1 MTDNRTTWQDEIE
14 RQRHRLEADLVSRQL
29 GVFLTS
35 VVFVFFLPFWF
46 VFVTYLAV
54 VGSEVIQ
61 HRLMLAYAG
70 AAAPARRLGILAN
83 AGFGMA
89 VYCLPALF
97 VWLDPEPLVKFVG
110 ILSIVGALLSVS
122 VVRSTHLAFGIASGL
137 PAALALLWLPLQYF
151 FDPVLDYR
159 AVLAIAGTIIL
170 LGYFASAL
178 VQNHRMQN
186 TLVAAVAEASAASQA
201 KSRFLS
207 AMSHEVRT
215 PLNAILGHSQL
226 LAAEPDQGRARG
238 HAVAIATAAHAL
250 ETMVQDVTDLASA
263 TEGELKFRP
272 VTAVIRPELEVLA
285 GLPLPLDAPREPEI
299 VVEIAPEV
307 PEFGQFD
314 PILLRKCLTHLCAV
328 VLNGLPPGS
337 QPAIDLRCALAPG
350 RRDRLRLTIAGH
362 SPAPAAG
369 QGQNPPSGETL
380 ALSLV
385 YRVAEV
391 MGARAAILRAPD
403 GSPVARIELP
413 FVTVPEPPAT
423 GAEAVYG
430 RLRALVVDDIATNRF
445 VLIQLLRALRIEADE
460 AGGGGDALEKLAG
473 GEFDLV
479 LLDMNMP
486 DMDGEATFREIRA
499 AGAPW
504 AEIPVVALTAD
515 AVALK
520 RDYYLALGLNGFVSK
535 PVDRRLLWAE
545 ILSAVPRPP
554 PL

>member
-1 MTDNRTTWQDEIE
+1 MQ
-14 RQRHRLEADLVSRQL
+14 Q
-29 GVFLTS
+29 
-35 VVFVFFLPFWF
+35 
-46 VFVTYLAV
+46 
-54 VGSEVIQ
+54 
-61 HRLMLAYAG
+61 
-70 AAAPARRLGILAN
+70 
-83 AGFGMA
+83 
-89 VYCLPALF
+89 
-97 VWLDPEPLVKFVG
+97 
-110 ILSIVGALLSVS
+110 
-122 VVRSTHLAFGIASGL
+122 GL
-137 PAALALLWLPLQYF
+137 PAALALLWLPLQYL

-159 AVLAIAGTIIL
+159 AALAMAGAIIL

>member
-1 MTDNRTTWQDEIE
+1 MILAGDIGGTNARLALYDDDGKRVLRSETFES
-14 RQRHRLEADLVSRQL
+14 RAHRGLEPIVAAFLGRDRPKAAAL
-29 GVFLTS
+29 GVAGP
-35 VVFVFFLPFWF
+35 VVDDRCRATNLPW
-46 VFVTYLAV
+46 LIDGRAL
-54 VGSEVIQ
+54 G
-61 HRLMLAYAG
+61 
-70 AAAPARRLGILAN
+70 RRLGIPK
-83 AGFGMA
+83 
-89 VYCLPALF
+89 V
-97 VWLDPEPLVKFVG
+97 
-110 ILSIVGALLSVS
+110 ALLND
-122 VVRSTHLAFGIASGL
+122 L
-137 PAALALLWLPLQYF
+137 
-151 FDPVLDYR
+151 
-159 AVLAIAGTIIL
+159 
-170 LGYFASAL
+170 
-178 VQNHRMQN
+178 
-186 TLVAAVAEASAASQA
+186 
-201 KSRFLS
+201 
-207 AMSHEVRT
+207 
-215 PLNAILGHSQL
+215 
-226 LAAEPDQGRARG
+226 
-238 HAVAIATAAHAL
+238 VAIATAAHAL

>member
-1 MTDNRTTWQDEIE
+1 MTDDRTTWQDEIE
-14 RQRHRLEADLVSRQL
+14 RQRGRLEADLVSRQI

-35 VVFVFFLPFWF
+35 VVFIFFLPFWF
-46 VFVTYLAV
+46 VFVSYLAV
-54 VGSEVIQ
+54 VGSEVLQ
-61 HRLMLAYAG
+61 YRLMRAYAED
-70 AAAPARRLGILAN
+70 AAPRGRLGILAN

-97 VWLDPEPLVKFVG
+97 VWLNPEPLVKFAGV
-110 ILSIVGALLSVS
+110 LSIVGALLSVS

-159 AVLAIAGTIIL
+159 AALATAAAIIL

-186 TLVAAVAEASAASQA
+186 SLVAAVAEASAASRA

-207 AMSHEVRT
+207 TMNHEIRT

-226 LAAEPDQGRARG
+226 LAAEPDAGPARS
-238 HAVAIATAAHAL
+238 HAAAIAAAARTL
-250 ETMVQDVTDLASA
+250 ETMVQDVTDLASV
-263 TEGELKFRP
+263 TGGELKFRP
-272 VTAVIRPELEVLA
+272 VTVMIRSELDVLA
-285 GLPLPLDAPREPEI
+285 TLPLPLDSAGDPAI
-299 VVEIAPEV
+299 TVEIAPEV

-314 PILLRKCLTHLCAV
+314 PILLRKCLVHLCAI
-328 VLNGLPPGS
+328 VLNGLPPGNS
-337 QPAIDLRCALAPG
+337 PAIDLRCALAPG
-350 RRDRLRLTIAGH
+350 RQDRLRLTIAGH
-362 SPAPAAG
+362 SPASGVGPG
-369 QGQNPPSGETL
+369 QDLPSEETL

-385 YRVAEV
+385 HRVAEV
-391 MGARAAILRAPD
+391 MGARAAVLRAPD

-413 FVTVPEPPAT
+413 FVMVADPPAT
-423 GAEAVYG
+423 GAEAVWG

>member
-1 MTDNRTTWQDEIE
+1 
-14 RQRHRLEADLVSRQL
+14 
-29 GVFLTS
+29 
-35 VVFVFFLPFWF
+35 
-46 VFVTYLAV
+46 
-54 VGSEVIQ
+54 
-61 HRLMLAYAG
+61 
-70 AAAPARRLGILAN
+70 
-83 AGFGMA
+83 
-89 VYCLPALF
+89 
-97 VWLDPEPLVKFVG
+97 
-110 ILSIVGALLSVS
+110 
-122 VVRSTHLAFGIASGL
+122 
-137 PAALALLWLPLQYF
+137 
-151 FDPVLDYR
+151 
-159 AVLAIAGTIIL
+159 
-170 LGYFASAL
+170 
-178 VQNHRMQN
+178 
-186 TLVAAVAEASAASQA
+186 
-201 KSRFLS
+201 
-207 AMSHEVRT
+207 MSHEVRT

-314 PILLRKCLTHLCAV
+314 PILLRKCLTHLCAI
-328 VLNGLPPGS
+328 VLNGLPVGS
-337 QPAIDLRCALAPG
+337 GPAIDLRCALAPG
-350 RRDRLRLTIAGH
+350 RGDRLRLTIAGH
-362 SPAPAAG
+362 SPAPGAG
-369 QGQNPPSGETL
+369 QGQGLPSEETL

-391 MGARAAILRAPD
+391 MGARATVLRAPD
-403 GSPVARIELP
+403 GSPIARIELP

-423 GAEAVYG
+423 GAESVYG

-445 VLIQLLRALRIEADE
+445 VLIQLLRALRVEADE
-460 AGGGGDALEKLAG
+460 AGGGSDALERLAE

-499 AGAPW
+499 ADAPW
-504 AEIPVVALTAD
+504 AAIPVVALTAD

>member
-1 MTDNRTTWQDEIE
+1 MTDDRTTWQDEIE
-14 RQRHRLEADLVSRQL
+14 RQRHRLEADLVSRQI
-29 GVFLTS
+29 GVVLTG

-46 VFVTYLAV
+46 VFVTYLAII
-54 VGSEVIQ
+54 GCEVLQ
-61 HRLMLAYAG
+61 HRLMLAYAEDP
-70 AAAPARRLGILAN
+70 APFRRLGILLN
-83 AGFGMA
+83 ASVGMA
-89 VYCLPALF
+89 AYCLPALF

-110 ILSIVGALLSVS
+110 MLSIVGALLSVS
-122 VVRSTHLAFGIASGL
+122 VVRSAHLAFGIASGL

-159 AVLAIAGTIIL
+159 AALATAGAIIL

-178 VQNHRMQN
+178 VQNHRMQQS
-186 TLVAAVAEASAASQA
+186 LVAAVAEASAASRA

-207 AMSHEVRT
+207 AMGHEVRT

-226 LAAEPDQGRARG
+226 LATGAEGAEAQG
-238 HAVAIATAAHAL
+238 HAAAIATAARTL

-263 TEGELKFRP
+263 TEGALKFRP
-272 VTAVIRPELEVLA
+272 VTAVVRPELEVLA
-285 GLPLPLDAPREPEI
+285 ALPLPLDAPREPEI
-299 VVEIAPEV
+299 TVEIAPEV
-307 PEFGQFD
+307 PEFGQVD
-314 PILLRKCLTHLCAV
+314 PILLRKCLTHLCAI
-328 VLNGLPPGS
+328 VLNGLPDGS
-337 QPAIDLRCALAPG
+337 RPAIDLRCALAPG
-350 RRDRLRLTIAGH
+350 RKDRLRLTVTGH
-362 SPAPAAG
+362 SPLPAGACRDL
-369 QGQNPPSGETL
+369 PSEETL

-385 YRVAEV
+385 HRVAEV
-391 MGARAAILRAPD
+391 MGARAAVLRAPD

-413 FVTVPEPPAT
+413 FVTVADPPDT

-445 VLIQLLRALRIEADE
+445 VLIQILRALRIEADE
-460 AGGGGDALEKLAG
+460 AASGSDALEKLAG

-499 AGAPW
+499 AGTPW
-504 AEIPVVALTAD
+504 AMIPVVALTAD
-515 AVALK
+515 AVALR

-535 PVDRRLLWAE
+535 PVDRRLLWAQ
-545 ILSAVPRPP
+545 ILAAVPRPP